1 MQQSFARS
9 AIVLGLLTAVGPFA
23 IDMYLPAL
31 TAIAADFG
39 TTDAGAQATLIGY
52 FLAVALCQ
60 IVYGP
65 ISDSFGRKPP
75 LYFGMALY
83 AIGALGCVAP
93 ESTSTPRPLACWW
106 HRSSTTTSR
115 SRR

>member
-1 MQQSFARS
+1 MASSFTRN

-31 TAIAADFG
+31 PAIAADLN

-52 FLAVALCQ
+52 FIAVALCR
-60 IVYGP
+60 VFYGP
-65 ISDSFGRKPP
+65 VSDSFGRKPP

-83 AIGALGCVAP
+83 TVGALGCSIAP
-93 ESTSTPRPLACWW
+93 TIGWLIAAR
-106 HRSSTTTSR
+106 
-115 SRR
+115 